1 MFWRA
6 DEKLKA
12 LARDPRWAAFHRACG
27 SEGLF
32 FDDIDP
38 INDEPLKDVTDKM
51 RGRGYQAI
59 AFRIGKDKGGHLIQ
73 EFRGRG
79 TGQGP
84 VEAVIA
90 AYHDTIER
98 GDTVTRGHEAILLSE
113 KIEALPVPDLEEIET
128 MIGTTQA
135 AVNAVTGINIEDLI
149 G

>member
-1 MFWRA
+1 MQTGQRHRSKNTMFWRA

-12 LARDPRWAAFHRACG
+12 LLRDPRWVAFHRACG
-27 SEGLF
+27 REGLF

-38 INDEPLKDVTDKM
+38 INDDYSKEAVTDKM

-59 AFRIGKDKGGHLIQ
+59 AFRVGKDKGGFDIQ

-90 AYHDTIER
+90 AYQNAIER
-98 GDTVTRGHEAILLSE
+98 GD
-113 KIEALPVPDLEEIET
+113 PVSHGLEEILLKNVSET
-128 MIGTTQA
+128 TPPR
-135 AVNAVTGINIEDLI
+135 EDDYMELI